1 MICPKLARTTI
12 NNRVSRIKRM
22 FRWASR
28 KELVPPAT
36 YHGLLTLEGLKRGRT
51 AARESKPVATI
62 PGEVVMAALPYLNP
76 HVRAMVQIHELAGMR
91 SQDLCN
97 MRTVDIDRS
106 MDVWVYRPWTHKN
119 EHHGQIREIAIGP
132 RAQAILKP
140 FLKPQARLAYVFSP
154 KDAVAAVRE
163 ERARQRKTHRQPSQL
178 ARKRK
183 PNPERAPQDQYDRR
197 VYARAVARACKKAG
211 VTHWH
216 PHQLRHNCAT
226 KVRHLYGLEG
236 AMAVLGHKLGIV
248 TEIYAE
254 RDLQKA
260 IEIMREIG

>member
-1 MICPKLARTTI
+1 
-12 NNRVSRIKRM
+12 
-22 FRWASR
+22 
-28 KELVPPAT
+28 
-36 YHGLLTLEGLKRGRT
+36 
-51 AARESKPVATI
+51 VATI
-62 PGEVVMAALPYLNP
+62 PEEVVMGALPYLNP

-97 MRTVDIDRS
+97 MRTADINMS
-106 MDVWVYRPWTHKN
+106 LDVWVYRPWTHKN

-140 FLKPQARLAYVFSP
+140 FLKPQAPLGYVFSP
-154 KDAVAAVRE
+154 KESVAAVRE
-163 ERARQRKTHRQPSQL
+163 ERARHRKTRRQPSQL
-178 ARKRK
+178 ARKPK
-183 PNPERAPQDQYDRR
+183 PNPKRTPQDQYDRR

-226 KVRHLYGLEG
+226 KVRGLYGVEG
-236 AMAVLGHKLGIV
+236 AMAVLGHKIGIV

-260 IEIMREIG
+260 IEIMREMG